1 MTEFKVVINDPKA
14 GKSYNRTVGGNQAN
28 ALIGKK
34 IKDEVDGLMVGLQGF
49 KLEITGGSDKDG
61 TPMRPDLPGP
71 RRKKILVSEGF
82 GFHPKYGGERRRKTY
97 RGNTISQDTVQ
108 INMKIVSH
116 GSGDL
121 EKLLSGG
128 EEEKK

>member
-1 MTEFKVVINDPKA
+1 MTEFKVVINDPKT
-14 GKSYNRTVGGNQAN
+14 GRSYNRTVGGNHAN

-49 KLEITGGSDKDG
+49 KLEITGGSDRDG
-61 TPMRPDLPGP
+61 TPMRRDLPGP
-71 RRKKILVSEGF
+71 RRKKILLSEGF
-82 GFHPKYGGERRRKTY
+82 GFHPKYGGERRRKTF
-97 RGNTISQDTVQ
+97 RGNTVSQDTVQ
-108 INMKIVSH
+108 INMKIVSY
-116 GSGDL
+116 GSGDV

>member
-14 GKSYNRTVGGNQAN
+14 GMSYNRTVSGNQAN

-49 KLEITGGSDKDG
+49 KLVITGGSDKDG

-82 GFHPKYGGERRRKTY
+82 GFHPKYGGERRRKTF

-108 INMKIVSH
+108 INMKIISY
-116 GSGDL
+116 GSGDVK
-121 EKLLSGG
+121 ELLSGG